1 MTPKIRRFLA
11 EERPDTPCLVVD
23 LDVVRDNYLKIKR
36 HLPSADIHYAVKAN
50 PAPAILE
57 TLVEQGASFDAAGAA
72 EVDLCLAAGAA
83 PKRVVYGNTIKK
95 RKDIAHAFGQG
106 VRLFAFDSAE
116 ELAKLAAA
124 APGSRVYCR
133 ILADDAGARWP
144 LTAKFGCALSMA
156 RDLLLRAGGMGL
168 EPYGV
173 SFHVGSQQTDPRQWE
188 VAIGQ
193 TAMVFSD
200 LRRAGI
206 DLRMINLG
214 GGFPVRYRD
223 DVPAFEHIAKAVTV
237 AMTRHFGDG
246 PPRMVVEPGRA
257 IAAEAGVL
265 EAEVVLVSRKSD
277 DDEVRW
283 VYLDIGKFGGLA
295 ETMGEAIH
303 YPIQTP
309 HAEGHD
315 GGREGPV
322 VIAGPTCDG
331 ADVLYEEAGYALP
344 LDLAAGDRVRL
355 LKAGAY
361 TATYA
366 STGFNGFPPP
376 AAYYI

>member
-1 MTPKIRRFLA
+1 MTPKIERFLA
-11 EERPDTPCLVVD
+11 ENRPDTPCLVVD
-23 LDVVRDNYLKIKR
+23 LDVVRDNYRKIKR
-36 HLPSADIHYAVKAN
+36 HLPAAAIHYAVKAN
-50 PAPAILE
+50 PAPAVLE
-57 TLVEQGASFDAAGAA
+57 ALAGLGSSFDAAGSA
-72 EVDLCLAAGAA
+72 EIDLCLAAGAG
-83 PKRVVYGNTIKK
+83 PERVAYGNTIKK
-95 RKDIAHAFGQG
+95 QKDIAHAFGRG
-106 VRLFAFDSAE
+106 VGLFAFDSAA

-133 ILADDAGARWP
+133 ILTDDAGSRWP

-168 EPYGV
+168 EAYGV

-188 VAIGQ
+188 VAIGR
-193 TAMVFSD
+193 TARVFQE
-200 LRRAGI
+200 LREAGI
-206 DLRMINLG
+206 ELRMINLG

-223 DVPAFEHIAKAVTV
+223 DVPGLKEFAEAVTT
-237 AMTRHFGDG
+237 AMTRHFGNV
-246 PPRMVVEPGRA
+246 PPRTIVEPGRA
-257 IAAEAGVL
+257 VAAEAGVL

-277 DDEVRW
+277 DDDTRW

-295 ETMGEAIH
+295 ETMGEAIR
-303 YPIQTP
+303 YPILTP
-309 HAEGHD
+309 HD

-344 LDLAAGDRVRL
+344 LDLAPGDRVRL

-366 STGFNGFPPP
+366 SVGFNGLPPP

>member
-1 MTPKIRRFLA
+1 VTPKIKRFLG

-36 HLPSADIHYAVKAN
+36 HLPATEIHYAVKAN

-57 TLVEQGASFDAAGAA
+57 TLAGLGSSFDAAGAA
-72 EVDLCLAAGAA
+72 EVDLCLAAGA
-83 PKRVVYGNTIKK
+83 PPERVVYGNTIKK
-95 RKDIAHAFGQG
+95 QKDIAHAFGRG
-106 VRLFAFDSAE
+106 VGLFAFDSAE
-116 ELAKLAAA
+116 ELAKLAVA

-133 ILADDAGARWP
+133 ILTDDTGAGWP
-144 LTAKFGCALSMA
+144 LTRKFGCALSMA
-156 RDLLLRAGGMGL
+156 RDLLLGAGAMGL
-168 EPYGV
+168 EAYGV
-173 SFHVGSQQTDPRQWE
+173 SFHVGSQQTEPRQWE
-188 VAIGQ
+188 AAIER
-193 TAMVFSD
+193 TAKVFSD
-200 LRRAGI
+200 LGEAGI
-206 DLRMINLG
+206 ELRIIDIG

-223 DVPAFEHIAKAVTV
+223 DVPGLEEIADTIMT
-237 AMTRHFGDG
+237 AMTRHFGNG
-246 PPRMVVEPGRA
+246 LPRMIVEPGRA
-257 IAAEAGVL
+257 VAAEAGVL
-265 EAEVVLVSRKSD
+265 EAEVVLVSRKSND
-277 DDEVRW
+277 DDTRW

-295 ETMGEAIH
+295 ETMGEAIR

-309 HAEGHD
+309 HD

-331 ADVLYEEAGYALP
+331 ADVLYEEAGYVLP
-344 LDLAAGDRVRL
+344 LDLAPGDRVRL

-366 STGFNGFPPP
+366 SAGFNGFPPP